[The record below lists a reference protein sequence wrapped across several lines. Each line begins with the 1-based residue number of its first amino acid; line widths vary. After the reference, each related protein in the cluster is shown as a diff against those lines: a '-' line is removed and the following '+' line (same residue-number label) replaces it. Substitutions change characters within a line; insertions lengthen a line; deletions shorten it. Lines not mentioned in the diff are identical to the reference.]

1 MRFKALV
8 PMLQT
13 NDMSRTRLWY
23 ETILGFRCVSAQGDE
38 WCRLARDDVAI
49 MFMRNAHLGDPHA
62 TATQYIYVD
71 GCHGRLELYQGPLLG
86 RVGSGEDALWNAR
99 VRGQRPDGYLISF
112 GQHSD

>member
-1 MRFKALV
+1 MTSHLESWRVHWSNSIEREVSVRFKALV

-49 MFMRNAHLGDPHA
+49 MFVRNANLRDPHA

-71 GCHGRLELYQGPLLG
+71 D
-86 RVGSGEDALWNAR
+86 VMA
-99 VRGQRPDGYLISF
+99 V
-112 GQHSD
+112 